1 MSAPLPAELKEFM
14 RKLAREAVREVMIEM
29 LGGVQPNTPDQWI
42 DLEDAWEKLG
52 YPSYSALY
60 KTVQS
65 GLFREGKEVRD
76 RRKPGAKNAKW
87 QINIELANKRLM
99 QAGEKRSRR

>member
-1 MSAPLPAELKEFM
+1 MSASSRSEIKELM
-14 RKLAREAVREVMIEM
+14 RELMPEVLIEL
-29 LGGVQPNTPDQWI
+29 LGGVQQNTSDQWI

-52 YPSYSALY
+52 YPSYNALY

-76 RRKPGAKNAKW
+76 RRKPGAKLAKW
-87 QINIELANKRLM
+87 QINVALANKRLT